1 MKKILSLIALIAA
14 LVLVGCADKPVKVL
28 GLDVL
33 SESVSYGEV
42 IVSINVANET
52 YSEKELLE
60 IANAIAS
67 NLYLKHSDAIGQ
79 TKTQMTINLF
89 SSAAK
94 FEADTLDLGY
104 VVYQINSSSKIPGI
118 GSFESHIT
126 PL

>member
-1 MKKILSLIALIAA
+1 MKKILSLFALITA
-14 LVLVGCADKPVKVL
+14 LVLVGCAERPVRVL

-33 SESVSYGEV
+33 SESISYGEV
-42 IVSINVANET
+42 IISIDVASET

-79 TKTQMTINLF
+79 TKTQMTINLY
-89 SSAAK
+89 SSVAK

-104 VVYQINSSSKIPGI
+104 VVYQINSSPTIPGI

-126 PL
+126 AL